1 MYRIYICDDDAIT
14 LSQITEQIKKYS
26 LSTEQGCGVIEYA

>member
-1 MYRIYICDDDAIT
+1 MYRIYVCDDDATI

-26 LSTEQGCGVIEYA
+26 LSTEQGCEVIEYA